1 VKRLV
6 VLGLLAA
13 CGPKTVDPPPGPP
26 PAKNLQLNQPG
37 EMVRVELHPGYVTVI
52 DFWSETCGA
61 CEVATAKLE
70 STTVDADRVLIR
82 KVDVGDG
89 FTPVAEAYGVG
100 ALPHLNVYDKTGKL
114 RYKLVGNES
123 MTAGDKAKELMAEP

>member
-1 VKRLV
+1 MKRVLV
-6 VLGLLAA
+6 ALLVAA
-13 CGPKTVDPPPGPP
+13 CGPKTVAPPPGPP
-26 PAKNLQLNQPG
+26 PEKSLQLNQPG
-37 EMVRVELHPGYVTVI
+37 EMVRVELLPGYVTVI

-70 STTVDADRVLIR
+70 ESTRTADRVLIR

-114 RYKLVGNES
+114 RYTLVGNDS
-123 MTAGDKAKELMAEP
+123 MTAGDKAKELLAEP